1 MPLFSQDDLA
11 VFTIPGFD
19 ERMQAIRERIHP
31 KLAQLG
37 DAIVEP
43 LSQKAG
49 EPLHPH
55 VAKHARRSVNP
66 PEDTWVAF
74 GPEKRG
80 YKKHPYIGV
89 AVSQFG
95 VHTQVVAKPETWA
108 TDRGPVSPD
117 QNGSTG
123 ARSGH
128 RPAMADRLDAK
139 RPRMRLANFQDWKF
153 QAAPEEQE
161 ADDAFWDARLH
172 KMRLKTGG
180 LDLGRTLPASQSDPE
195 ALLAELDDFVTLYRI
210 LRGME

>member
-1 MPLFSQDDLA
+1 MALFSQDDLA

-37 DAIVEP
+37 DDIIEP

-49 EPLHPH
+49 EPLYPH

-95 VHTQVVAKPETWA
+95 GHTQVVAKPETWA
-108 TDRGPVSPD
+108 TDR
-117 QNGSTG
+117 
-123 ARSGH
+123 
-128 RPAMADRLDAK
+128 PAMADRLDAK
-139 RPRMRLANFQDWKF
+139 RPPMRLANFQDWRF
-153 QAAPEEQE
+153 QSAPAEQQ

-180 LDLGRTLPASQSDPE
+180 LDLGRTLPASKSVPDS
-195 ALLAELDDFVTLYRI
+195 LLAELDDFVTLYRI

>member
-1 MPLFSQDDLA
+1 MFSQQDLE
-11 VFTIPGFD
+11 VFTIPGFE

-31 KLAQLG
+31 KLKELG
-37 DAIVEP
+37 DDIAQP

-49 EPLHPH
+49 EPLFPH

-80 YKKHPYIGV
+80 YKKYPYLGV

-95 VHTQVVAKPETWA
+95 VHTQVVAKTETWD
-108 TDRGPVSPD
+108 TDRL
-117 QNGSTG
+117 
-123 ARSGH
+123 
-128 RPAMADRLDAK
+128 AMADRLDAR
-139 RPRMRLANFQDWKF
+139 RPALRLANFQDWKF
-153 QAAPEEQE
+153 RSAPAEQE

-180 LDLGRTLPASQSDPE
+180 LDMGRTLPVTQSDPE
-195 ALLAELDDFVTLYRI
+195 ALLGAIDDFVTLYRI

>member
-1 MPLFSQDDLA
+1 MAIFSQDDLA

-31 KLAQLG
+31 KLKDLG
-37 DAIVEP
+37 DRIVEP

-80 YKKHPYIGV
+80 YKKYPYIGI

-95 VHTQVVAKPETWA
+95 VHTQVVAKPETWE
-108 TDRGPVSPD
+108 TD
-117 QNGSTG
+117 
-123 ARSGH
+123 

-139 RPRMRLANFQDWKF
+139 RPRMELANFQDWKF
-153 QAAPEEQE
+153 ETAPEQQQ

-180 LDLGRTLPASQSDPE
+180 LDIGRTLPASQSDPDT
-195 ALLAELDDFVTLYRI
+195 LLDAIDDFVTLYRI

>member
-1 MPLFSQDDLA
+1 MPIFSQEDLE
-11 VFTIPGFD
+11 VFTLPGFE

-31 KLAQLG
+31 KLAELG
-37 DAIVEP
+37 DRIVEP

-80 YKKHPYIGV
+80 YKKYPYLGI

-95 VHTQVVAKPETWA
+95 VHTQVVAKQETWD
-108 TDRGPVSPD
+108 TDRL
-117 QNGSTG
+117 
-123 ARSGH
+123 
-128 RPAMADRLDAK
+128 AMADRLDAR
-139 RPRMRLANFQDWKF
+139 RPRLRLANFQDWKF
-153 QAAPEEQE
+153 ESAPAEQE

-180 LDLGRTLPASQSDPE
+180 LDMGRTLPVSQSEPD
-195 ALLAELDDFVTLYRI
+195 ALLGEIDDFVTLYRI

>member
-19 ERMQAIRERIHP
+19 ERMQTIRERIHP
-31 KLAQLG
+31 KLGQLG

-108 TDRGPVSPD
+108 TDR
-117 QNGSTG
+117 
-123 ARSGH
+123 
-128 RPAMADRLDAK
+128 PAMADRLDAK

-180 LDLGRTLPASQSDPE
+180 LDLGRTLPASQSDPDSM
-195 ALLAELDDFVTLYRI
+195 LAELDEFVTLYRI